1 MAEENIMIDIETLGG
16 TPDGVILSIGAVRFD
31 DKSIFDDFYVNVTIQ
46 SCLDVGMKIDPKT
59 IEWWFGQSDAARSAL
74 FVDTI
79 SITDAMNRLREWFKK
94 SADKKIVW
102 ANGAAFDL
110 AIVRRAFDLT
120 GVGCPFHWGNEMCMR
135 PIRRIGYMLGRDYS
149 KDKKTGGVTLHNA
162 LEDARLQAKYVMEV
176 LALVRFNHE

>member
-1 MAEENIMIDIETLGG
+1 MPTTA
-16 TPDGVILSIGAVRFD
+16 A
-31 DKSIFDDFYVNVTIQ
+31 IFGSAIYTVNAR
-46 SCLDVGMKIDPKT
+46 
-59 IEWWFGQSDAARSAL
+59 FGQSDAARSA
-74 FVDTI
+74 VRGDAI
-79 SITDAMNRLREWFKK
+79 SISSARKRQREWIKK